1 MSQVIG
7 QLSIE
12 HWNRNQGEAHSLLC
26 HITYF
31 TENVPCT
38 DVAEL
43 SDNYSSIQFLIKT
56 EKDTRF
62 EKKLRGSGKVEPE
75 NAKHN

>member
-12 HWNRNQGEAHSLLC
+12 HWNRNQGEALLC

-43 SDNYSSIQFLIKT
+43 SDNYSSIQSLIKT
-56 EKDTRF
+56 EKYTRF

-75 NAKHN
+75 NAKNN

>member
-1 MSQVIG
+1 MSQVIS
-7 QLSIE
+7 QVSIE

-31 TENVPCT
+31 TKNVPCT

-56 EKDTRF
+56 EKDTTF
-62 EKKLRGSGKVEPE
+62 EKKLRGRDKVEPE
-75 NAKHN
+75 NAKNN